1 MSVGTRDP
9 ADSAVQRE
17 LEPVVL
23 ARLAAQLG
31 GLRLERNRVL
41 AVGEGRA
48 VQPDGWITRLDARPL
63 AVEVYVSLGAPK
75 PAQQSKLCKDLLKL
89 ALLAREHAEQPEG
102 MILVTSEGA
111 ETWLRKGWVGQAL
124 RSFEVSVRRIQLA
137 AEERA
142 RLEIAREGQAKGNI
156 AKG

>member
-1 MSVGTRDP
+1 VR
-9 ADSAVQRE
+9 
-17 LEPVVL
+17 
-23 ARLAAQLG
+23 
-31 GLRLERNRVL
+31 
-41 AVGEGRA
+41 
-48 VQPDGWITRLDARPL
+48 PDGWITRPDARPL

-111 ETWLRKGWVGQAL
+111 EIWLRKGWVGQAL
-124 RSFEVSVRRIQLA
+124 RSFGVSVRRVELT

-142 RLEIAREGQAKGNI
+142 RLEAARAGQARGNMVKV
-156 AKG
+156 AS